1 MACSIGQAGLHHG
14 YGLGTKLPWPKSPL
28 PSLVCSYVEAVL
40 QPIADAIAGA
50 LRPDT
55 QVWVTMQGEMGV
67 SLGRPASQLGRW
79 QQR

>member
-1 MACSIGQAGLHHG
+1 MIEYHSGL
-14 YGLGTKLPWPKSPL
+14 PQSPC
-28 PSLVCSYVEAVL
+28 CSYVEAVL

-67 SLGRPASQLGRW
+67 RSVKGLPGSWGASW
-79 QQR
+79 QWR